1 MTVCI
6 YVSVY
11 SVNIDMINARKNLR
25 MGDVESKKLSVW
37 YSDPH
42 HSASIQGL
50 SAHSNKLNPV
60 ITTLVYVTPCL

>member
-1 MTVCI
+1 
-6 YVSVY
+6 
-11 SVNIDMINARKNLR
+11 

-60 ITTLVYVTPCL
+60 IITMVYVTPCL